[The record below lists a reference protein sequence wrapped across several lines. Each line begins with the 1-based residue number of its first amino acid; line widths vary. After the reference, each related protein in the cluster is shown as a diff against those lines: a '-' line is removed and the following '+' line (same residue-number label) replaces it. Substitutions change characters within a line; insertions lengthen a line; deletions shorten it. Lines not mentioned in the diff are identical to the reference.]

1 MSVET
6 LPDRA
11 RTATPADRRCFT
23 VVAAGQTYGLPVEY
37 IQTVFE
43 ITAITHVPR
52 APYEVLGLVNL
63 RGKIVTAVSLRRRLR
78 RDPIEVSQIAVGIDH
93 RNESFALLV
102 DEVGDVITLDK
113 GTSIEAP
120 PHIGT
125 EGVAVEAM
133 YRLEEL
139 ILPVLDLD
147 WIFALSGKE

>member
-43 ITAITHVPR
+43 ITAIT
-52 APYEVLGLVNL
+52 
-63 RGKIVTAVSLRRRLR
+63 
-78 RDPIEVSQIAVGIDH
+78 
-93 RNESFALLV
+93 
-102 DEVGDVITLDK
+102 LDK

-133 YRLEEL
+133 YRLEEM